1 MIFSSGPSFM
11 MANKDVIRNP
21 KLLHPGQELDI
32 PRGGYMTE
40 EIKNIRRKAGA
51 AKPCLPPRQANL
63 PVD

>member
-1 MIFSSGPSFM
+1 